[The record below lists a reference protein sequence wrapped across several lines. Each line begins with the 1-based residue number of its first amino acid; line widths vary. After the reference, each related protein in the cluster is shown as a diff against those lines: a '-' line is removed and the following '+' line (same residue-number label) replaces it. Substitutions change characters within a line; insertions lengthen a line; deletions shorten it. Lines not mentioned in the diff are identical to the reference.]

1 MTLFHVG
8 WREAQGGT
16 KPRHYGLVPD
26 QSHRV
31 PVSIVTYSYITGPM
45 DDSSADNTEL
55 TAIFD
60 ELDPLYENREL
71 DAFCLYL

>member
-1 MTLFHVG
+1 
-8 WREAQGGT
+8 
-16 KPRHYGLVPD
+16 
-26 QSHRV
+26 
-31 PVSIVTYSYITGPM
+31 M

-60 ELDPLYENREL
+60 ELDPLYENGEL